1 MVKTRHSDELPPL
14 NEPEFMSLNN
24 ERQRRQ
30 SIKTNDEA
38 RDVHASRAYNTEGS
52 NAFNIFEEKVVD
64 SRLRPR
70 TGPGAYNYLDA
81 DSSEDDMK
89 YHTRRFSNRREYSF
103 SQSSGDRLEQRQVK
117 REMIKEDIGRPR
129 KLVFRGRDLL
139 QDGESDGTDQN
150 EKSFNKYLKR
160 SKKDQDYEL
169 RTRKRKGASLSPDMK
184 GDGEEES
191 DKEPHT
197 SRQRSTRLKQTQQQQ
212 SSDEELE
219 EMGKA
224 SNSRTRIHR
233 QQNREEQEEEEEDQD
248 GDEGTE
254 IVRRSS
260 RKRRQIFD
268 TLNQSYIVNL
278 PGKRG
283 QEDTKDGDS
292 DDDNDDDDEG
302 NNQEF
307 SDMYSRVKRKR
318 VQVKRNMY
326 GVPIND
332 DSESDEDDELGN
344 TNNNKDDEEDEE
356 EEEEEEEDM
365 ENGNDQ
371 NKSGRVLRKRKSSR
385 RPQPQRTVKS
395 YSLRQH
401 KPRTDLYKAPVEAR
415 RVRRAEQSVFASTP
429 TKTTS
434 SKQPYQ
440 SPAHRRKIRKRSAF
454 HSSSS
459 STSSSESESSDEKN
473 FKRRKEKSMAKAR
486 NRMMPMNMTADVLAS
501 SSVLKD
507 RVKSGVSLADVEP
520 MNIDKNVT
528 FDSIGGLGKHIRKL
542 KEMVVFPLLYDN
554 VFQRFKV
561 DPPRGV
567 LFYGPPG
574 TGKTLVARALAN
586 ECSQGDRRVAFF
598 MRKGADCLS
607 KWVGESERQ
616 LRLLFDQAYK
626 FRPSIIFFDEIDGLA
641 PVRSSRQDQIHSSIV
656 STLLAL
662 MDGLDSRGEIVVI
675 GATNRIDSLDP
686 ALRRPGR
693 FDREFLFPL
702 PSLEARKQIL
712 KIHTSSWNPRL
723 NDQFLTELAEKCV
736 GYCGAD
742 LKALCTE
749 TAMQALRRRY
759 PQIYLTNE
767 ALQLDVSSI
776 NVSAK
781 DFYNAIVSIIPTSQR
796 SVNTPA
802 RGLAPRL
809 VPLLEP
815 QLHAVM
821 IKLGDIF
828 PPCLEK
834 ESSLANAATLNQAK
848 DLTEGGVPW
857 EELLSDEDE
866 NAPSIFMPSTS
877 TSKWN
882 KTSKNAPSEHMSSSL
897 SLQPGS
903 RYLNFISCA
912 TTRPTIFRPRLM
924 LVGCE
929 GQAQTT
935 HLAPAVIHQMEN
947 LPCHVLDLP
956 TLYAVTAKT
965 PEESCANVFHEAKR
979 KCPSILYLP
988 YIDQWWDVMA
998 DTLRATLLTL
1008 IHDLDP
1014 ALPLLLLATSE
1025 RPYHMLDP
1033 TLRSLFSAYSCEVS
1047 TMRNPNKD
1055 ERHAFFKDLL
1065 LVQIFKAPPQKKQAE
1080 VLLKHLTKEPK
1091 ELLKKG
1097 KKKSKVSKSSQ
1108 SSYFPN
1114 FIYPF
1119 GRFEDC
1125 KMQPRKKETKQDSS
1139 LQVKKGFISRGKD
1152 TAVQKS
1158 SLAKMNN
1165 LKLKLYTPPT
1175 LCQSNLKPSHRMV
1188 LRSKG
1193 HVVNHLNSNQ
1203 SARSVRHLHAC
1214 EIFKS
1219 SCPAVQPNRFT
1230 KLKSARQCR
1239 KARHKKGKFH
1249 RSKKSK
1255 QRPSIMHQK
1264 ASRSLKVKTPFTNG
1278 KGKFKKPSNAFL
1290 RSTKAERMPLFQFQ
1304 PYTSKGLDCLNCELS
1319 CRQERYLRRLQRLE
1333 ARMSKVNRSV
1343 DAGKQKLYYCAL
1355 SDRHLRYLRRL
1366 RRVDAAL
1373 QQANSLINERKY
1385 YQQHCPLSS
1394 TALSC
1399 GSFQMLYKKK
1409 DNYECKERNLSLPLN
1424 LKALAA
1430 PREMKKQ
1437 KKKFEGSVSEWLQD
1451 KKPSSFESGF
1461 HYNLRNRRREQYAQH
1476 MLETLPLAAP
1486 SKPRDLSPEELA
1498 MLEEKEELTLMEL
1511 RIFLRDVLN
1520 KLGTDKKFSIFA
1532 KPVNIEDA
1540 ADYYDIIEHPM
1551 DLSSMMAKID
1561 LHEYST
1567 VRDFLNDIDLICSNA
1582 LEYNPDRGPMD
1593 RVIRHRACALKD
1605 TAYAII
1611 KTELDKEFEKTCV
1624 NIQESRKR
1632 RGQKSST
1639 VPNFYNT
1646 RLRHGNS
1653 SKTQAPTASSTSYLV
1668 RPQLARTIPEPDG
1681 ERFSRRVRGLKS
1693 DPVPSLEAVEK
1704 VFKSSRSGVS
1714 PSRENVPNDNGKVNK
1729 DDNLDLSKKE
1739 QDVEKGDQTV
1749 SDVNVAYEE
1758 ALSGLKKTPIR
1769 QETKDGKT
1777 NCKVSNLSTS
1787 GVSTSEKKRSRQSA
1801 CVWCK
1806 PRRKRRCLTSKV
1818 AVKTNTTE
1826 KELAEDPEEEDGDEV
1841 SLDHE
1846 EELEEERDD
1855 CNTKQDL
1862 PKVEVDHQ
1870 LAIDTSEDAAK
1881 MDGSKIPE
1889 QKGKATCSPATVPLG
1904 VSTRRSSM
1912 SPRMVSTP
1920 VQMSTKTADTL
1931 KEEKSNGQTSAKVL
1945 NKTEGSAVN
1954 ENKTSNK
1961 HAKDLLLGSS
1971 AECSSTSQSENHIT
1985 SSINVDKPIV
1995 SGELGMRERP
2005 SVVKRLDLNMVITD
2019 SGHGSSLESNG
2030 DSRDST
2036 DQKDGMRAGQ
2046 SGSPLSK
2053 ALPAIEALANL
2064 NHNCSLD
2071 LQTKAAAILSA
2082 PSQAVVTDLPR
2093 MTQLLSRLVERT
2105 EGHTVERL
2113 EKIYSQLSQLIYKH
2127 RYNYNK
2133 TPVME
2138 AMEKKV
2144 EDFTTTIPGTSKQ

>member
-1 MVKTRHSDELPPL
+1 MVKTRHSDDLSPL
-14 NEPEFMSLNN
+14 IEPEFMSLNN
-24 ERQRRQ
+24 ERQRLHRQ
-30 SIKTNDEA
+30 PPTKTSEDG
-38 RDVHASRAYNTEGS
+38 DDIHTSRAYNAEGS
-52 NAFNIFEEKVVD
+52 NAFNIFEDRVVD

-70 TGPGAYNYLDA
+70 TGPGRAYNYLDA

-103 SQSSGDRLEQRQVK
+103 NQRVKNSGDRLGQRQVK
-117 REMIKEDIGRPR
+117 REMIKEESGRPR
-129 KLVFRGRDLL
+129 RLVFRSRNLL
-139 QDGESDGTDQN
+139 QDDDSDGTDQN
-150 EKSFNKYLKR
+150 EKSFNKYRER
-160 SKKDQDYEL
+160 SKKDQDYGL
-169 RTRKRKGASLSPDMK
+169 RARKRRSASLSPHMK
-184 GDGEEES
+184 EDGEESE
-191 DKEPHT
+191 KETHNL
-197 SRQRSTRLKQTQQQQ
+197 RQMSTRLKLNEQQQF
-212 SSDEELE
+212 SDEEHKQ
-219 EMGKA
+219 MRKS
-224 SNSRTRIHR
+224 SNSRTRICR
-233 QQNREEQEEEEEDQD
+233 QQEREEEEDEEEQN

-254 IVRRSS
+254 YVRRSS

-268 TLNQSYIVNL
+268 TLNQSYIINM
-278 PGKRG
+278 PGKRE
-283 QEDTKDGDS
+283 QNDAKDCDS
-292 DDDNDDDDEG
+292 DDDDDNDDME

-326 GVPIND
+326 GVPIHD
-332 DSESDEDDELGN
+332 DSDSDEDDECGN
-344 TNNNKDDEEDEE
+344 TNNNKEDDEE
-356 EEEEEEEDM
+356 EEEEEDEEDM
-365 ENGNDQ
+365 ENDNEQ
-371 NKSGRVLRKRKSSR
+371 NKSGRVLRKRKGIR

-415 RVRRAEQSVFASTP
+415 RVRRVEQSVFATTP
-429 TKTTS
+429 TKNT

-459 STSSSESESSDEKN
+459 STSSSESESSDEKS

-486 NRMMPMNMTADVLAS
+486 NRMMPMNMTADALAS

-520 MNIDKNVT
+520 MNIDKSVS

-567 LFYGPPG
+567 LFHGPPG

-712 KIHTSSWNPRL
+712 KIHTNSWNPRL

-781 DFYNAIVSIIPTSQR
+781 DFYNAILSIIPTSQR

-802 RGLAPRL
+802 RALAARL

-815 QLHAVM
+815 QLDVVM
-821 IKLGDIF
+821 TKLGDIF
-828 PPCLEK
+828 PPCLDK
-834 ESSLANAATLNQAK
+834 ECSLTNAATLKQAK
-848 DLTEGGVPW
+848 ELAQGGIPW

-866 NAPSIFMPSTS
+866 DAPSIFMPST
-877 TSKWN
+877 TIKWN
-882 KTSKNAPSEHMSSSL
+882 NASKNSALGHASSSL
-897 SLQPGS
+897 QPVS
-903 RYLNFISCA
+903 TYLNFTSCA

-929 GQAQTT
+929 GQGQTT

-988 YIDQWWDVMA
+988 YMDQWWDVMA

-1033 TLRSLFSAYSCEVS
+1033 TLRSLFSTYSCEVS

-1055 ERHAFFKDLL
+1055 ERYAFFKDLL
-1065 LVQIFKAPPQKKQAE
+1065 LAQTFKAPPQKKQAE
-1080 VLLKHLTKEPK
+1080 GMLNQLTKDPNDS
-1091 ELLKKG
+1091 L
-1097 KKKSKVSKSSQ
+1097 KKSKKNKQSKSRHGP
-1108 SSYFPN
+1108 YVPN

-1119 GRFEDC
+1119 GRF
-1125 KMQPRKKETKQDSS
+1125 
-1139 LQVKKGFISRGKD
+1139 KGFIQNK
-1152 TAVQKS
+1152 V
-1158 SLAKMNN
+1158 
-1165 LKLKLYTPPT
+1165 
-1175 LCQSNLKPSHRMV
+1175 
-1188 LRSKG
+1188 SKA
-1193 HVVNHLNSNQ
+1193 L
-1203 SARSVRHLHAC
+1203 
-1214 EIFKS
+1214 
-1219 SCPAVQPNRFT
+1219 
-1230 KLKSARQCR
+1230 
-1239 KARHKKGKFH
+1239 
-1249 RSKKSK
+1249 
-1255 QRPSIMHQK
+1255 
-1264 ASRSLKVKTPFTNG
+1264 KTPLSHQRGN
-1278 KGKFKKPSNAFL
+1278 FKKPINSSITRGIGL
-1290 RSTKAERMPLFQFQ
+1290 KRMPLSQTTA
-1304 PYTSKGLDCLNCELS
+1304 YTAKDLNCLNYELS
-1319 CRQERYLRRLQRLE
+1319 SRQERYLRRLQRLE
-1333 ARMSKVNRSV
+1333 ARMSKMKANV
-1343 DAGKQKLYYCAL
+1343 DGSDWPGKQKVDYCAL
-1355 SDRHLRYLRRL
+1355 SARHLRYLRRL

-1373 QQANSLINERKY
+1373 QQANSFNSGEKY
-1385 YQQHCPLSS
+1385 WQLQNYPHSS

-1409 DNYECKERNLSLPLN
+1409 DNYDCVDRNLSLPLN
-1424 LKALAA
+1424 LKALAVQ
-1430 PREMKKQ
+1430 RVIKKQ
-1437 KKKFEGSVSEWLQD
+1437 QKKCKCSASNWLRG
-1451 KKPSSFESGF
+1451 KRFGKNTSTFESGF
-1461 HYNLRNRRREQYAQH
+1461 HYNLRKKRQQYAQH

-1486 SKPRDLSPEELA
+1486 SKPRELSPEELA

-1624 NIQESRKR
+1624 QIQESRKR

-1653 SKTQAPTASSTSYLV
+1653 SKTQASTASSASYLE
-1668 RPQLARTIPEPDG
+1668 RPQLTRTIPKPDG
-1681 ERFSRRVRGLKS
+1681 ERFSRRVRGLDT
-1693 DPVPSLEAVEK
+1693 DPVPSLESVEK
-1704 VFKSSRSGVS
+1704 VFKSSRSGHS
-1714 PSRENVPNDNGKVNK
+1714 PSRESMLNDNSKGIRV
-1729 DDNLDLSKKE
+1729 DDSDLSKKE
-1739 QDVEKGDQTV
+1739 QDDEKERDHTISDTSQETLTGLLKVEN
-1749 SDVNVAYEE
+1749 S
-1758 ALSGLKKTPIR
+1758 IR
-1769 QETKDGKT
+1769 QETKDGKA
-1777 NCKVSNLSTS
+1777 NNKASNLSTS
-1787 GVSTSEKKRSRQSA
+1787 SVKKRSRRST
-1801 CVWCK
+1801 CVWCR
-1806 PRRKRRCLTSKV
+1806 PRRKRRCVGLPK
-1818 AVKTNTTE
+1818 AGVKAGDTE
-1826 KELAEDPEEEDGDEV
+1826 KEAAGESDEEDGDEL
-1841 SLDHE
+1841 SIDNEGE
-1846 EELEEERDD
+1846 EEEEDD
-1855 CNTKQDL
+1855 CNSKEVL
-1862 PKVEVDHQ
+1862 PKVGLDHQ
-1870 LAIDTSEDAAK
+1870 LAIDTSEYGAK
-1881 MDGSKIPE
+1881 LIGTKIQE
-1889 QKGKATCSPATVPLG
+1889 QKGKSTLSPASAPLG

-1912 SPRMVSTP
+1912 SPRMATSTP
-1920 VQMSTKTADTL
+1920 IQPSSKATDTL
-1931 KEEKSNGQTSAKVL
+1931 RDEKSNAQPSAKVS
-1945 NKTEGSAVN
+1945 NKTEASAVS
-1954 ENKTSNK
+1954 EDKILNKD
-1961 HAKDLLLGSS
+1961 AKDLLLGSP
-1971 AECSSTSQSENHIT
+1971 AECSSTIQSQGHII
-1985 SSINVDKPIV
+1985 SSVDADKSV
-1995 SGELGMRERP
+1995 VTGMRPSETRGRP

-2036 DQKDGMRAGQ
+2036 DHKDGMRVQ
-2046 SGSPLSK
+2046 SGSPISK
-2053 ALPAIEALANL
+2053 ALPAIEALANM
-2064 NHNCSLD
+2064 NHNCRPD
-2071 LQTKAAAILSA
+2071 LHNTATAILTA
-2082 PSQAVVTDLPR
+2082 PNQTVITDLPR
-2093 MTQLLSRLVERT
+2093 MTQLLNKLVGRT
-2105 EGHTVERL
+2105 DGHTVERL

-2127 RYNYNK
+2127 RHSYNK
-2133 TPVME
+2133 LPLMEVME
-2138 AMEKKV
+2138 KRV
-2144 EDFTTTIPGTSKQ
+2144 EDLTMSPGTSKQ